1 MADIN
6 DATQAQADGG
16 SPPAAD
22 PPLHAA
28 SWAGDLYAVKACLAD
43 DPDQVVRSD
52 FGMIQCRAND

>member
-6 DATQAQADGG
+6 DATQAQADDG

-28 SWAGDLYAVKACLAD
+28 SWTGDLYAVKACLAE
-43 DPDQVVRSD
+43 DPDQVVRS
-52 FGMIQCRAND
+52 GCQ